1 MTQQGAAEERKVSEQ
16 IAPLA
21 DVRID
26 FEVRLDE
33 RVMSLREILDLEQGH
48 VIRLL
53 RSAGEN
59 IDILAGG
66 TLIGSGEVVV
76 IEDAIGVRITDL
88 REEH

>member
-1 MTQQGAAEERKVSEQ
+1 MADEFAAAKKVSERMG
-16 IAPLA
+16 PLA
-21 DVRID
+21 DVQID

-33 RVMSLREILDLEQGH
+33 RVMSLRELLELERGH
-48 VIRLL
+48 VIRLR

-66 TLIGSGEVVV
+66 TPIGSGEVVV
-76 IEDAIGVRITDL
+76 IEDSIGIRITDF

>member
-1 MTQQGAAEERKVSEQ
+1 MADESAGAKRVSERMG
-16 IAPLA
+16 PLA
-21 DVRID
+21 DVQID

-33 RVMSLREILDLEQGH
+33 RVMSLREILELERGH
-48 VIRLL
+48 VIRLR

-66 TLIGSGEVVV
+66 APIGSGEVVV
-76 IEDAIGVRITDL
+76 IEDAIGIRITDF

>member
-1 MTQQGAAEERKVSEQ
+1 MKQEQAEARKVIDRIQ
-16 IAPLA
+16 PLA
-21 DVRID
+21 GVPID

-33 RVMSLREILDLEQGH
+33 RVMSLREILELERGH
-48 VIRLL
+48 VIRLR

-76 IEDAIGVRITDL
+76 IEDT
-88 REEH
+88 